1 MRQIK
6 KMLLALTLIICSV
19 GVSAQGYKTGVGIR
33 LGYDSGINAKHFL
46 SSDNAIEGIVS
57 FSPKHFQVTGL
68 YEFQRP
74 FPSVDK
80 LNWFLGLGAHLGAI
94 HHNKNDYNNSFLI
107 GVDGIAGLEYVF
119 PTAPFTLGLDWKPT
133 INFTNGYND
142 YWYAGFALSFRYRF

>member
-1 MRQIK
+1 M
-6 KMLLALTLIICSV
+6 AFTFTAN
-19 GVSAQGYKTGVGIR
+19 AQGYKTAAGIR
-33 LGYDSGINAKHFL
+33 LGYDSGITLKHFL
-46 SSDNAIEGIVS
+46 SSENAVEGLIS

-74 FPSVDK
+74 IPNVPNLD
-80 LNWFLGLGAHLGAI
+80 WYAGLGAHLGAI
-94 HHNKNDYNNSFLI
+94 HHNKKDYSNSFLV
-107 GVDGIAGLEYVF
+107 GVDGIAGIEYKF